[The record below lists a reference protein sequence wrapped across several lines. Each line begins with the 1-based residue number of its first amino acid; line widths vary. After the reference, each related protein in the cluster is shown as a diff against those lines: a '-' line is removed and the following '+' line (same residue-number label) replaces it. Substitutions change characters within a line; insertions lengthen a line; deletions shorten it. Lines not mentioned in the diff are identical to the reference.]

1 MTYNINIYDIIRES
15 IGGVIVN
22 FVYISPSFPKN
33 FFHFCDRLKKKG
45 VTVLAIGD
53 TPYGDLTEDLR
64 NAIDDYYQVYS
75 MEDYQAMV
83 KAMGY
88 FVFHY
93 GHIDW
98 LESNNEYWL
107 EQDARLR
114 TDFNITTGIHT
125 NHIDDIKCKSKMKAF
140 YQKAGVKTARYHLV
154 SDLQDGLKF
163 IKEVGYPVVVKP
175 DNGVGAAKTYKITNQ
190 QELELFYQEEHITQY
205 IMEEYVNGLII
216 SYDGIANLN
225 KDILFE
231 TSHVFP
237 NPIMDV
243 VNNASSM
250 YYYSLR
256 DIPYDLKM
264 AGQAC
269 VKAFYTAGRCFHMEF
284 FRLLEDKQ
292 GLGKKGDLI
301 GLEVNLRTPGGYTPD
316 MMNFANNIDVYDIYA
331 DMVTKG
337 FSEYNHERPYYCVY
351 CGRRDLLSYTHS
363 HNQIMN
369 KYQFDLVT
377 AERMPD
383 ILSGAMGNFTYT
395 ARFATMDEVNAF
407 VEYVLE

>member
-1 MTYNINIYDIIRES
+1 M
-15 IGGVIVN
+15 N

-33 FFHFCDRLKKKG
+33 FYQFCNRLKKSG
-45 VTVLAIGD
+45 VTVLAIAD
-53 TPYGDLTEDLR
+53 TPYDQLSDELK
-64 NAIDDYYQVYS
+64 NSIDDYYQVYS
-75 MEDYQAMV
+75 MENYDEMV

-88 FVFHY
+88 FIFHY

-114 TDFNITTGIHT
+114 TDFNISTGIHT
-125 NHIDDIKCKSKMKAF
+125 NHIEDIKCKSKMKKF
-140 YQKAGVKTARYHLV
+140 YEEAGVKTARYHLV
-154 SDLQDGLKF
+154 SDLKAGLEF
-163 IKEVGYPVVVKP
+163 INEVGYPVVVKP
-175 DNGVGAAKTYKITNQ
+175 DNGVGAAKTYKISNQ
-190 QELELFYQEEHITQY
+190 EELENFYKEDHVTQY
-205 IMEEYVNGLII
+205 IMEEFVNGLII

-243 VNNASSM
+243 VNESSSM

-256 DIPYDLKM
+256 EIPYDLKK

-284 FRLLEDKQ
+284 FRLLEDKP
-292 GLGKKGDLI
+292 GLGQKGNI
-301 GLEVNLRTPGGYTPD
+301 VGLEVNLRTPGGYTPD
-316 MMNFANNIDVYDIYA
+316 MMNYANDIDVYQIYA

-337 FSEYNHERPYYCVY
+337 YSEYDHHRPYHCVY
-351 CGRRDLLSYTHS
+351 CGRRDYINYTHS
-363 HNQIMN
+363 HEDIVSR
-369 KYQFDLVT
+369 YRFDLVT
-377 AERMPD
+377 CERMPD

-395 ARFATMDEVNAF
+395 ARFENMDQVNEF
-407 VEYVLE
+407 VDYVLG

>member
-1 MTYNINIYDIIRES
+1 M
-15 IGGVIVN
+15 N

-33 FFHFCDRLKKKG
+33 FYQFCSRLKNNG
-45 VTVLAIGD
+45 VTVLAIAD
-53 TPYGDLTEDLR
+53 TPYDNLSEELK
-64 NAIDDYYQVYS
+64 NSIDDYYQVYS
-75 MEDYQAMV
+75 MEDYDEMV

-88 FVFHY
+88 FIFHY

-107 EQDARLR
+107 EQDAKLR

-125 NHIDDIKCKSKMKAF
+125 NHIEDIKCKSKMKKF
-140 YQKAGVKTARYHLV
+140 YEEAGVKAARYHLV
-154 SDLQDGLKF
+154 TDLESGLKF
-163 IKEVGYPVVVKP
+163 VHDVGYPVVVKP
-175 DNGVGAAKTYKITNQ
+175 DNGVGAAKTYKISNQ
-190 QELELFYQEEHITQY
+190 EELEQFYQEEHFTQY
-205 IMEEYVNGLII
+205 IMEEFVNGLII

-243 VNNASSM
+243 VNDQSSM

-256 DIPYDLKM
+256 EIPYDLKQ

-284 FRLLEDKQ
+284 FRLLEDKP
-292 GLGKKGDLI
+292 GLGQKGEI
-301 GLEVNLRTPGGYTPD
+301 VGLEVNLRTPGGYTPD
-316 MMNFANNIDVYDIYA
+316 MMNYANNIDVYQIYA

-337 FSEYNHERPYYCVY
+337 YSDYDHQRPYHCVY
-351 CGRRDLLSYTHS
+351 CGRRDGISYSHTHEDIVS
-363 HNQIMN
+363 RYH
-369 KYQFDLVT
+369 FDLVMC
-377 AERMPD
+377 ERMPD

-395 ARFATMDEVNAF
+395 ARFENMEQVNEF
-407 VEYVLE
+407 VDFVLG

>member
-1 MTYNINIYDIIRES
+1 M
-15 IGGVIVN
+15 N

-33 FFHFCDRLKKKG
+33 FYQFCNRLKKSG
-45 VTVLAIGD
+45 VTVLAIAD
-53 TPYGDLTEDLR
+53 TPYDQLSDELK
-64 NAIDDYYQVYS
+64 NSIDDYYQVYS
-75 MEDYQAMV
+75 MENYDEMV

-88 FVFHY
+88 FIFHY

-114 TDFNITTGIHT
+114 TDFNISTGIHT
-125 NHIDDIKCKSKMKAF
+125 NHIEDIKCKSKMKKF
-140 YQKAGVKTARYHLV
+140 YEEAGVKTARYHLV
-154 SDLQDGLKF
+154 SDLKAGLEF
-163 IKEVGYPVVVKP
+163 INEVGYPVVVKP
-175 DNGVGAAKTYKITNQ
+175 DNGVGAAKTYKISNQ
-190 QELELFYQEEHITQY
+190 EELENFYKEDHVTQY
-205 IMEEYVNGLII
+205 IMEEFVNGLII

-243 VNNASSM
+243 VNESSSM

-256 DIPYDLKM
+256 EIPYDLKK

-284 FRLLEDKQ
+284 FRLLEDKP
-292 GLGKKGDLI
+292 GLGQKGDI
-301 GLEVNLRTPGGYTPD
+301 VGLEVNLRTPGGYTPD
-316 MMNFANNIDVYDIYA
+316 MMNYANDIDVYQIYA

-337 FSEYNHERPYYCVY
+337 YSEYDHHRPYHCVY
-351 CGRRDLLSYTHS
+351 CGRRDHINYTHS
-363 HNQIMN
+363 HEDIVSR
-369 KYQFDLVT
+369 YRFDLVT
-377 AERMPD
+377 CERMPD

-395 ARFATMDEVNAF
+395 ARFENMDQVNEF
-407 VEYVLE
+407 VDYVLG

>member
-1 MTYNINIYDIIRES
+1 M
-15 IGGVIVN
+15 N
-22 FVYISPSFPKN
+22 FVYISPAFPKN
-33 FFHFCDRLKKKG
+33 FYNFCDRLKERG

-53 TPYGDLTEDLR
+53 TPYDQLTDELK
-64 NAIDDYYQVYS
+64 NSIDDYYQVYN
-75 MEDYQAMV
+75 MENYDEMV
-83 KAMGY
+83 RAMGY
-88 FVFHY
+88 FIFNY

-125 NHIDDIKCKSKMKAF
+125 NHIEDIKCKSKMKKF
-140 YQKAGVKTARYHLV
+140 YEEAGVKTARYHLV
-154 SDLQDGLKF
+154 TNLKEGLAF

-175 DNGVGAAKTYKITNQ
+175 DNGVGAAKTYKISNQ
-190 QELELFYQEEHITQY
+190 EELEAFYLEEHPTQY
-205 IMEEYVNGLII
+205 IMEEFVNGLII
-216 SYDGIANLN
+216 SYDGIANLD

-243 VNNASSM
+243 VNDASSM
-250 YYYSLR
+250 YYYSLKEL
-256 DIPYDLKM
+256 PYDLKQ

-284 FRLLEDKQ
+284 FRLLEDKK
-292 GLGKKGDLI
+292 GLGKKGDI
-301 GLEVNLRTPGGYTPD
+301 VGLEVNLRTPGGYTPD
-316 MMNFANNIDVYDIYA
+316 MMNYANEIDVYSIYA

-337 FSEYNHERPYYCVY
+337 YSEYDHHRPYHCVY
-351 CGRRDLLSYTHS
+351 CGRRDHVLYKHTH
-363 HNQIMN
+363 NEITT
-369 KYQFDLVT
+369 KYQFDLVMC
-377 AERMPD
+377 ERMPD

-395 ARFATMDEVNAF
+395 ARFETMDEVNAF
-407 VEYVLE
+407 VDYVLG